1 MAYKRVTKKTGPIS
15 RRSVT
20 YSTNGPST
28 YSHSTTGNGV
38 TYTST
43 SKGGKYYTTR
53 TQRFANGF
61 VERKRIMSSSPK
73 KIAKPRRKSKASVES
88 NGLGMLML
96 IVFGVI
102 AVAIFG

>member
-1 MAYKRVTKKTGPIS
+1 
-15 RRSVT
+15 
-20 YSTNGPST
+20 
-28 YSHSTTGNGV
+28 
-38 TYTST
+38 
-43 SKGGKYYTTR
+43 
-53 TQRFANGF
+53 
-61 VERKRIMSSSPK
+61 MSSSPK